1 MPQPS
6 VNLSEELL
14 KEFDQKLLEYQA
26 AGELD
31 RGTSRSEFIARLM
44 AEWVETRDDVPPP
57 L

>member
-14 KEFDQKLLEYQA
+14 EEFDQKLLEYKA